1 MRASLSVM
9 RWQLGTWRGN
19 VRIVLAFA
27 VCAVASL
34 FRMSALKD
42 FAAVGG
48 DPLQMFEPFIYNST
62 DYFVNT
68 LMFLG
73 LLLLLADAPF
83 TEQSATYS
91 LVRSSRLQWVM
102 GKLMYIFLSCVIYYA
117 FSLAVTVLAVSLD
130 SFSGNA
136 WSAPFYDIL
145 NSGNVNAFYLYVE
158 GGSFVKEMS
167 PCFAAFCAFVLE
179 LGYGFFCG
187 SLLFLLNL
195 SGSKVLGF
203 AVLSSQHIL
212 GYLQGWR
219 YFPFVISIFDRHSF
233 EVGDIYPTIT
243 FSVAY
248 FCLLSAVTA
257 VCILVAIRRVD
268 LKITVGTRI

>member
-19 VRIVLAFA
+19 VRIVLAFS

-34 FRMSALKD
+34 FRMTALKES
-42 FAAVGG
+42 AAVGG
-48 DPLQMFEPFIYNST
+48 DPLQMLEPFIYNST
-62 DYFVNT
+62 DRFVNT

-91 LVRSSRLQWVM
+91 LVRSSRLQWLT
-102 GKLMYIFLSCVIYYA
+102 GKLMYIFLSCGIYYA
-117 FSLAVTVLAVSLD
+117 FSLAVTVLMVSLD

-136 WSAPFYDIL
+136 WSAPFYDVL

-167 PCFAAFCAFVLE
+167 PYSAAFYAFLLE

-195 SGSKVLGF
+195 SGSRVLGF
-203 AVLSSQHIL
+203 TVLSSQHIF
-212 GYLQGWR
+212 GYLFNWR

-233 EVGDIYPTIT
+233 EVGDIYPTLT

-257 VCILVAIRRVD
+257 VCIFAAMRRVD
-268 LKITVGTRI
+268 LRITVGTRI